1 MHTRD
6 LVRGALRATWR
17 LAEIEIALAKDEMRE
32 QFRVALQTCIW
43 GAVAFGSVIL
53 SLAAVLIVTSAVSDS
68 PVLVAGGFAATTAVV
83 ALVTGSMAYRMRP
96 RHLLVRTRERLE
108 REATLLGK
116 YTA

>member
-32 QFRVALQTCIW
+32 QVRVTLQTCVW
-43 GAVAFGSVIL
+43 GVIALGSVIL
-53 SLAAVLIVTSAVSDS
+53 SLAAALIAASVLSGS

-83 ALVTGSMAYRMRP
+83 ALVTGSIAYRMRP
-96 RHLLVRTRERLE
+96 RHLLARTRERLE

-116 YTA
+116 HTA